1 MISRVLRVPAAAAAF
16 AAALL
21 TAPLAAHS
29 GAAVAPVPCDSNE
42 GECWT
47 PPVGAR
53 WQYQLEAKRS
63 KKLAATH
70 GIDIGICAK
79 PPGGGPCVTPDVFD
93 IDLWADPELTDG
105 EAVVNAAAVAAIHAA
120 GKRAICYVQAGT
132 AERFR
137 PDFAEMTA
145 FDAACNGCLIGEP
158 FSAVFPNEFFVNL
171 SDAQG
176 QTAFMLGIVAARVA
190 LCDAAGF
197 DGVEFDVVDA
207 YAQGAEVTGF
217 EISYETQLAY
227 DQALANLAHAHGMT
241 AALKNNLGQRTALLP
256 YFDYAVNE
264 QCHQFDECGEYAA
277 WIAAGKAV
285 FSVEYRI
292 GRRRFCDAANA
303 ASFGAIKKARSFS
316 LFAKPWKPC
325 R

>member
-1 MISRVLRVPAAAAAF
+1 MSRPRLHIALSLALFGAALPPAAR
-16 AAALL
+16 
-21 TAPLAAHS
+21 
-29 GAAVAPVPCDSNE
+29 AVDPVPCDTSE

-53 WQYQLEAKRS
+53 WQYQLEARKR
-63 KKLAATH
+63 KKLAATG
-70 GIDIGICAK
+70 GIDVGICAK
-79 PPGGGPCVTPDVFD
+79 PPGGGPCALPDVFD
-93 IDLWADPELTDG
+93 IDLWVDPALTDG
-105 EAVVNAAAVAAIHAA
+105 EAVVNSAAVAAIHAA

-137 PDFAEMTA
+137 PDYAEMVA
-145 FDAACNGCLIGEP
+145 FDAACSGCLIGKP
-158 FSAVFPNEFFVNL
+158 FSAVFPDEFWVNVT
-171 SDAQG
+171 DAQG
-176 QTAFMLGIVAARVA
+176 QAEFMLGIVAARVA

-217 EISYETQLAY
+217 ELTYEAQLAY
-227 DQALANLAHAHGMT
+227 DQELANLAHRHGLT
-241 AALKNNLGQRTALLP
+241 AALKNDLGQLAALLP

-264 QCHQFDECGEYAA
+264 QCHQFDECGDYAA

-292 GRRRFCDAANA
+292 GRRRFCAAANA
-303 ASFGAIKKARSFS
+303 AGFGAIQKARSFS

>member
-1 MISRVLRVPAAAAAF
+1 MAGTLRLAFF

-21 TAPLAAHS
+21 AAAAPLRAAR
-29 GAAVAPVPCDSNE
+29 AADPEPCDTNE
-42 GECWT
+42 GECWQ

-53 WQYQLEAKRS
+53 WQYQLEAKKK

-70 GIDIGICAK
+70 GIDVAVCAK
-79 PPGGGPCVTPDVFD
+79 PFGGGPCVTPDVFD
-93 IDLWADPELTDG
+93 IDLWADPSLTDG
-105 EAVVNAAAVAAIHAA
+105 AAVVNEAAVDAIHAA

-137 PDFAEMTA
+137 PDYDQFLA
-145 FDAACNGCLIGEP
+145 FDAACSGCLIGEP
-158 FSAVFPNEFFVNL
+158 FSNVFPNEFFVNL

-176 QTAFMLGIVAARVA
+176 QTAFMLDIVEARVA

-207 YAQGAEVTGF
+207 YAQGAAVTGF

-227 DQALANLAHAHGMT
+227 DQELANLAHRYGMT

-264 QCHQFDECGEYAA
+264 QCHEFDECGDYAA

-292 GRRRFCDAANA
+292 GPRRFCAEANA
-303 ASFGAIKKARSFS
+303 AGFGAIKKARSFS

-325 R
+325 Q